1 MNKCKDKTKTECL
14 SLVDECSWCDGK
26 TRKYCRKRP
35 GRHLGNRGRQ
45 YLSKVKTRQK
55 TCKRVSPTRC
65 SPYDG
70 EMAEGCSLSDKNR
83 CVSVKG
89 AKRTGSKKSAVKII
103 SWNVNGIRSKSQ
115 GILVK
120 GSGAGVGAGVG
131 AGGKQ
136 FNAKSNMALLL
147 KKYNPDILC
156 LQETKC
162 QCKNVD
168 EFKEILPFTH
178 QAWSCS
184 TEKLG
189 YSGVAVLSKIPFK
202 QLGKIPG
209 LEDNT
214 QGRSLFLEFPGFYLV
229 NVYVPN
235 SGTNQNYRK
244 DVWDKA
250 IYKFLHSMKG
260 GNKGG
265 KKPIIYCGDLNVVSG
280 ENDIYNPDI
289 IERGRSP
296 GVKPF
301 ERENF
306 KTILDMG
313 YVDVLRYL
321 NGDKKLWTWW
331 DMRSR
336 ARLKDKGWRLDYFL
350 VSRQNI
356 IKKAGIYKEIY
367 GSDHCPIG
375 LDIRV

>member
-35 GRHLGNRGRQ
+35 GRRLGNRGREH
-45 YLSKVKTRQK
+45 LSKVKTRQK

-83 CVSVKG
+83 CVSLKST
-89 AKRTGSKKSAVKII
+89 KKTGSKKKGVKII

-115 GILVK
+115 DILVK
-120 GSGAGVGAGVG
+120 GTGVA
-131 AGGKQ
+131 GKQ

-168 EFKEILPFTH
+168 EFRGILPFTH

-189 YSGVAVLSKIPFK
+189 YSGVSVLSKIPFK

-214 QGRSLFLEFPGFYLV
+214 QGRSLFLEFSGFYLV

-235 SGTNQNYRK
+235 SGTNQDYRK

-250 IYKFLHSMKG
+250 VYKFLHSM
-260 GNKGG
+260 KGG

-280 ENDIYNPDI
+280 ENDTYNPEI

-321 NGDKKLWTWW
+321 NRDKKLWTWW

-350 VSRQNI
+350 VSRSNI

-375 LDIRV
+375 LEIRV